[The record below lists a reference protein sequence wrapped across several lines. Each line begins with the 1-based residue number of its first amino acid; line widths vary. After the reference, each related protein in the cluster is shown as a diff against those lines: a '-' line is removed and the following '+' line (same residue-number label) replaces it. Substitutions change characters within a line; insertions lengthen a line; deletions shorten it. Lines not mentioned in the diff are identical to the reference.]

1 MQTGQTDLRIKS
13 AKLNFYSK
21 HGKKMKSAANYA
33 KNVGDEKSGLHT
45 GVRTS
50 GNIGADKA
58 QRADDYEP
66 NSILKSEE
74 TNILENIAVNFE
86 ILNNSLSKS
95 LTPCLS
101 NRNPNV
107 RMQQRTVE
115 GQKNLGVLSRTVGL
129 ATPHGAYD
137 RDGFGDHAEL

>member
-1 MQTGQTDLRIKS
+1 MTTFEMQTGQTDLRIKS
-13 AKLNFYSK
+13 AKLNFYTK

-33 KNVGDEKSGLHT
+33 KNVGDDKSGLRT
-45 GVRTS
+45 AVKTS
-50 GNIGADKA
+50 GNIGDKL

-66 NSILKSEE
+66 NMSLLKSEE

-101 NRNPNV
+101 NRNPNARV
-107 RMQQRTVE
+107 QHRPIE
-115 GQKNLGVLSRTVGL
+115 GL
-129 ATPHGAYD
+129 
-137 RDGFGDHAEL
+137 